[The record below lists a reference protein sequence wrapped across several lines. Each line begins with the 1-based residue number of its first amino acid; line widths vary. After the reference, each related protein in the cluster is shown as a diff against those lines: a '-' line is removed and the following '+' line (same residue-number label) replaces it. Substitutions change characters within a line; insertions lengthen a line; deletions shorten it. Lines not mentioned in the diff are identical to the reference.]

1 VAKHL
6 AGRSGPQPVGI
17 VDPFP
22 AGQGRVDQR
31 HRLVTGVGRARR
43 TAQIDVLVDQ
53 LPKHE
58 PLGQAGNQ
66 HEAGVGDRMVIV
78 EADRDRV
85 GAVG

>member
-1 VAKHL
+1 MAKHL

-17 VDPFP
+17 VDPLP

-31 HRLVTGVGRARR
+31 HGLVTGVGRARR
-43 TAQIDVLVDQ
+43 TAQIDVGVDQ
-53 LPKHE
+53 LPEHE

-78 EADRDRV
+78 KADRDRV

>member
-1 VAKHL
+1 MAKHL

-53 LPKHE
+53 LAEHE
-58 PLGQAGNQ
+58 SLGQGGGQ
-66 HEAGVGDRMVIV
+66 DETGVGDGMVVV

>member
-1 VAKHL
+1 MAKHL

-31 HRLVTGVGRARR
+31 HGLVAHVGGPWRPAE
-43 TAQIDVLVDQ
+43 VDTLIEQ
-53 LPKHE
+53 LREHE
-58 PLGQAGNQ
+58 SLSQAGGKDQ
-66 HEAGVGDRMVIV
+66 AGVGDRVVVV
-78 EADRDRV
+78 EGDGDLI